1 MNAKLNTEAPQSFIS
16 NGSNTSFS
24 AEDILAKAQQY
35 AQEHELNFS
44 GSLSPIDAWQLVQ
57 QGEAVLV
64 DVRTNEERKF
74 VGYVPES
81 VHVAW
86 ATGTS
91 FNRNPRF

>member
-1 MNAKLNTEAPQSFIS
+1 MNAKLNTETPQSFIS

-24 AEDILAKAQQY
+24 EDILAKAQQY

-44 GSLSPIDAWQLVQ
+44 GSLSPVDAWQLVQ

-81 VHVAW
+81 IHVAW